1 MESYKN
7 LWAKKQETNGNFEW
21 MPLYIHL
28 SDSKNVSAMLW
39 EHWLSDSQ
47 KNIVINSIENGDE
60 FLAKNLVMFLG
71 AIHDL
76 GKATPAFQIKKG
88 FANSDDLDMILKEKL
103 EQANFIEISYTHLS
117 SINKS
122 HHSLA
127 SEYLLYKY
135 GVKEDIGAI
144 VGAHHGKPVDTFT
157 IIKNQAAYEAN
168 YYQEE
173 KNTNPI
179 YKKWEQVQKDI
190 FDWALQ
196 ASGFKSVSDLPEI
209 NQVGQVILTGLLIMA
224 DWIASNTKY
233 FPLFSIY
240 DSIDFNL
247 EKRAEEGFAKW

>member
-1 MESYKN
+1 
-7 LWAKKQETNGNFEW
+7 

-71 AIHDL
+71 ASHDL

-103 EQANFIEISYTHLS
+103 EQADFFEISYTHLS

-209 NQVGQVILTGLLIMA
+209 NQVGQV
-224 DWIASNTKY
+224 Y
-233 FPLFSIY
+233 
-240 DSIDFNL
+240 
-247 EKRAEEGFAKW
+247 